1 MSKQVK
7 YVKPKDKQAGDAY
20 GDWLSGMIQKGY
32 TYSKDALLNVL
43 QCSPGFIQSLQQS
56 VSYIHVALD
65 YFRSNIGDSI
75 DSRFGRAASLKSAL
89 HIEINEQATQQ
100 TVLVFYQKDEIH
112 DFLLNGSQSFQAVYS
127 RQTRYVPVKVAFRG
141 DATKISK
148 YYEYQG
154 HIDYLRN
161 EIKYKRQQW
170 QALDEQKKAETDD
183 AKKAKLTDQI
193 LDLIRQTDPLHE
205 ELDKKL
211 AEQEDF
217 CIAACKE
224 HARAC
229 QEKLRT
235 GDDVK
240 AMPVPAFEWWKQTG
254 FYAARR
260 SGFSCGELMY
270 RSVFSNGLVK
280 ICFGNRKT
288 FFAPAPDVPE
298 GDVILVTACAFPD

>member
-7 YVKPKDKQAGDAY
+7 YVKPKDKQAGDHY
-20 GDWLSGMIQKGY
+20 GDWLSEMIQKGY
-32 TYSKDALLNVL
+32 TYSKNDLLDVL
-43 QCSPGFIQSLQQS
+43 QCSSGFIQSLQQS

-75 DSRFGRAASLKSAL
+75 DSRFGRAASLKAAL

-112 DFLLNGSQSFQAVYS
+112 DFLLNGAQNFQAVYS
-127 RQTRYVPVKVAFRG
+127 RQTRYVPVSVAFRG
-141 DATKISK
+141 DKEKISK
-148 YYEYQG
+148 YNEYQT
-154 HIDYLRN
+154 HIEYLRN
-161 EIKYKRQQW
+161 EIKYKREQW
-170 QALDEQKKAETDD
+170 QAIEEQKKAETDD
-183 AKKAKLTDQI
+183 RKKAKLNDQI
-193 LDLIRQTDPLHE
+193 LDLMRQTDPIHD
-205 ELDKKL
+205 ELDKTL

-217 CIAACKE
+217 CIGACKE

-240 AMPVPAFEWWKQTG
+240 AMPVPKYEWWKIKG

-288 FFAPAPDVPE
+288 FFAPAQDVPE

>member
-32 TYSKDALLNVL
+32 TYSKDDLLNVL

-254 FYAARR
+254 FYASRR

>member
-20 GDWLSGMIQKGY
+20 GDWLSEMIQKGY
-32 TYSKDALLNVL
+32 TYSKDDLLNVL

-65 YFRSNIGDSI
+65 YFRSNIGD
-75 DSRFGRAASLKSAL
+75 DLNSRFGRAASLKADL

-112 DFLLNGSQSFQAVYS
+112 DFLLNGAQNFQAAYS

-240 AMPVPAFEWWKQTG
+240 AMPVPAFDWWKQTG

>member
-20 GDWLSGMIQKGY
+20 GDWLSEMIQKGY
-32 TYSKDALLNVL
+32 TYSKDDLLTVL

-65 YFRSNIGDSI
+65 YFRSNIGD
-75 DSRFGRAASLKSAL
+75 DLNSRFGRAASLKADL

-112 DFLLNGSQSFQAVYS
+112 DFLLNGAQNFQAAYS

-170 QALDEQKKAETDD
+170 QELDEQKKSETDD
-183 AKKAKLTDQI
+183 AKKAKLTDQL